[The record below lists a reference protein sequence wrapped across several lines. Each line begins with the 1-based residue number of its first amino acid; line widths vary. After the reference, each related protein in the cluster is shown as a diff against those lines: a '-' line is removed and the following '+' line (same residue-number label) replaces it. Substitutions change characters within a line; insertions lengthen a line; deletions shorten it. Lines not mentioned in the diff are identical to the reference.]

1 MDHLQLGVHGLDD
14 GLQVLTRVGILL
26 PRVDVRKE
34 GEVRSEVLEVLSVVG
49 ELRREVLE
57 KSKLY

>member
-1 MDHLQLGVHGLDD
+1 MDHLQLCVHCLDD
-14 GLQVLTRVGILL
+14 GLQVLARVGILL

>member
-1 MDHLQLGVHGLDD
+1 MHCLDD
-14 GLQVLTRVGILL
+14 GLQVLARVGILL